1 MANTPR
7 IVPPVSKRPRKPVTS
22 PRPLGGTVLV
32 VWGGE
37 ATTLEESGELVIG
50 RASDCDVILDD
61 PLVSRRHAMITVR
74 VDGVFVED
82 LLSANGV
89 YVNGIR
95 VQRMQQLFD
104 GDRILLATRELSV
117 FEQRP
122 GSVPPS
128 EARIS
133 RVPLK
138 AIKSAAVTG
147 QANPFSVIGGF
158 AEQMFEDGRITDAA
172 RVLEEHLN
180 AVLEG
185 ARSALV
191 VPEQVCEAASIYA
204 LRLGRV
210 TARGRWVDY
219 AVELYLRARRPMPS
233 PVIDAL
239 CEALKQVEE
248 VDGELFHRYLEI
260 LRAGHHGMNRNEL
273 ESVNR
278 LACLNLPGSS
288 ERR

>member
-1 MANTPR
+1 M
-7 IVPPVSKRPRKPVTS
+7 VM
-22 PRPLGGTVLV
+22 
-32 VWGGE
+32 WGGE
-37 ATTLEESGELVIG
+37 STTLEENGELVIG

-61 PLVSRRHAMITVR
+61 PLVSRRHAKINVR
-74 VDGVFVED
+74 GEGVYVED

-104 GDRILLATRELSV
+104 GDRILLATREFSV
-117 FEQRP
+117 FEQRA
-122 GSVPPS
+122 GNAPPS
-128 EARIS
+128 ES
-133 RVPLK
+133 RLSHHPHIPVGPG
-138 AIKSAAVTG
+138 AVTG

-158 AEQMFEDGRITDAA
+158 AEKMFQDGRITDAA

-180 AVLEG
+180 AVLDG

-191 VPEQVCEAASIYA
+191 VPEAVSESASVYA
-204 LRLGRV
+204 LRLARV
-210 TARGRWVDY
+210 TRRGRWVDY

-239 CEALKQVEE
+239 CEALKCVTE
-248 VDGELFHRYLEI
+248 VDTELFHRYLEI
-260 LRAGHHGMNRNEL
+260 LRIGYASMNRSEL